1 MTSGALPFDWA
12 FLQLYLGQ
20 MIERKV
26 NFNRKG
32 IKTMKHIFCALALT
46 VAFTTIALGQVT
58 QAHQKHEMNSQKA
71 EMSLYPTAE
80 IQWKDGPA
88 SLPAGAKVAV
98 LEGDPAKEGF
108 FTMRLWLPDGFK
120 IQPHWH
126 PKVEHVTVIS
136 GTFNVGMGEKF
147 DQTATRAMPTGTF
160 GFWPAEMKHFAWAKG
175 ETVLQLHGTGPWM
188 INYVNPSDDPRK
200 PKQ

>member
-1 MTSGALPFDWA
+1 MKRVLSA
-12 FLQLYLGQ
+12 F
-20 MIERKV
+20 
-26 NFNRKG
+26 
-32 IKTMKHIFCALALT
+32 ALT
-46 VAFTTIALGQVT
+46 VAFTSIVLGQAAQT
-58 QAHQKHEMNSQKA
+58 PQHQMTDSKKA

-88 SLPAGAKVAV
+88 SLPAGAKVAA
-98 LEGDPAKEGF
+98 LEGDPAKEGV

-136 GTFNVGMGEKF
+136 GTFNVGMGDKF
-147 DQTATRAMPTGTF
+147 DQTATREMPAGTF
-160 GFWPAEMKHFAWAKG
+160 GFWPADMKHFAWAKG
-175 ETVLQLHGTGPWM
+175 DTVLQLHGSGPWM
-188 INYVNPSDDPRK
+188 ITYVNPSDDPRK

>member
-1 MTSGALPFDWA
+1 MSVMTPERWRRIKALLESALEHMPTERSS
-12 FLQLYLGQ
+12 FLAAACADDEALHRDVQSL
-20 MIERKV
+20 
-26 NFNRKG
+26 
-32 IKTMKHIFCALALT
+32 IFSYDRAGD
-46 VAFTTIALGQVT
+46 FIG
-58 QAHQKHEMNSQKA
+58 
-71 EMSLYPTAE
+71 LYPAAE
-80 IQWKDGPA
+80 IQWKDGPP

-108 FTMRLWLPDGFK
+108 FTMRLWLPDGLK

-136 GTFNVGMGEKF
+136 GTFNVGMGDKF
-147 DQTATRAMPTGTF
+147 DQTTTRPMPAGTF
-160 GFWPAEMKHFAWAKG
+160 GFWPADMKHFAWAKG

-188 INYVNPSDDPRK
+188 ITYVNPSDDPRK